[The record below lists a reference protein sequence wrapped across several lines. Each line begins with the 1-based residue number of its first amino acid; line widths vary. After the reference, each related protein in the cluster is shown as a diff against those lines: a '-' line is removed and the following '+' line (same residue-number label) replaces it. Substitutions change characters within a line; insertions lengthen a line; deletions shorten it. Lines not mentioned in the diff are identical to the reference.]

1 MPEAGA
7 GAGAGPRLCRTGN
20 ELELT
25 LSSEAARLLG
35 AALRRPQADLATRVD
50 GSPAPYAAWLARI
63 LVRRRGTGAVAASI
77 DEAASALV
85 LEGGGWSL
93 GLLATNVEGFSG
105 DAVKPGDHLHIEYH
119 DGHAYLAPG
128 QVCIIVVADDG
139 ERAPAG

>member
-1 MPEAGA
+1 MVEAEA
-7 GAGAGPRLCRTGN
+7 APQLRRTGN

-35 AALRRPQADLATRVD
+35 SALRRPRADLVTRVE

-63 LVRRRGTGAVAASI
+63 LVRRRGTGAVAVTI

-85 LEGGGWSL
+85 LEGGGRSL
-93 GLLATNVEGFSG
+93 DLLATNIEGFG
-105 DAVKPGDHLHIEYH
+105 DDALKPGYHQHIEYH

-128 QVCIIVVADDG
+128 QVSVTVIAEARPG
-139 ERAPAG
+139 PG